1 MNNNYYK
8 ILEVDSGASP
18 EVIEKAYKALAK
30 KYHPDLQEEGQ
41 KEAAGEKL
49 KLINEAYDVLSDPT
63 SRAEYDKKLTEENTF
78 NNTNRSNEN
87 TNMNMNNNSN
97 NMYQNGNSNYNNK
110 KNNMYQNSNYNNN
123 IYNQQNDA
131 YDRAARE
138 FAQAEEQMRKEQE
151 LEERQHE
158 IEYQEELQKAK
169 QKAYYDAY
177 IQDLKN
183 RGYKIKYKKSPKE
196 NLKTFLAILITAGIV
211 AIVIQIPIVKKFIV
225 ELYNGN
231 PLIKS
236 ICDAF
241 KK

>member
-30 KYHPDLQEEGQ
+30 KYHPDLQEESQ

-63 SRAEYDKKLTEENTF
+63 SRAEYDKKLAEENTF
-78 NNTNRSNEN
+78 NNTNYSNE
-87 TNMNMNNNSN
+87 NMNNNSN
-97 NMYQNGNSNYNNK
+97 NMYQNSNSNYNN
-110 KNNMYQNSNYNNN
+110 NMYQQNGNYNYNN
-123 IYNQQNDA
+123 IYNQQNNT
-131 YDRAARE
+131 YDKAARE

-183 RGYKIKYKKSPKE
+183 RGYKIKYKKTPRE
-196 NLKTFLAILITAGIV
+196 NFKTFLAILITAGIV
-211 AIVIQIPIVKKFIV
+211 ALVLQIPIVKRFMV

-236 ICDAF
+236 LYDAIF
-241 KK
+241 SK